1 MDHIRPLLESEAD
14 TAGFSRMCLDFART
28 EIPNDVLTLLKMGR
42 VTALRKPNGKIR
54 GIVIGDIMRR
64 LVARTIA
71 IAQQVVLA
79 VEEATAP
86 FQTLC
91 PRKVEESALHTPSSH

>member
-1 MDHIRPLLESEAD
+1 
-14 TAGFSRMCLDFART
+14 MCLDFARA
-28 EIPNDVLTLLKMGR
+28 EIPSDVLTLLKMGR

-71 IAQQVVLA
+71 QQVVLRSRRGNSTIP
-79 VEEATAP
+79 VRFVHERGRRVRCT
-86 FQTLC
+86 
-91 PRKVEESALHTPSSH
+91 RHTVID